1 MIVLERDLSKVYEE
15 LDMVTTP
22 AGDLV
27 AMAHSN
33 NCTTDLNSLISLF
46 HECPTSFGVK
56 VDAN

>member
-33 NCTTDLNSLISLF
+33 NCTQI
-46 HECPTSFGVK
+46 
-56 VDAN
+56 